1 MFQRDPF
8 PTILSPILRSQLTGY
23 PGYPQIKQ
31 EPGTEQ
37 YQSPPAHM
45 KAEYYSGG
53 ADQLPHSTVGSLVD
67 PRHPR
72 HHLDALTGAAR
83 SKPNKPPKP
92 RPVSESRACA
102 NSVNIGAAN
111 TRTET
116 QSSKETSPLAH
127 TLIISKREFN
137 IKCYFLTAPP
147 QTTKLCA
154 WLGSN
159 NGKSSITL
167 SGYYDC

>member
-1 MFQRDPF
+1 MIGPVSLIVIAMMFQRDPF

-37 YQSPPAHM
+37 YQSPPGHM

-102 NSVNIGAAN
+102 NSVNIGTAN
-111 TRTET
+111 TCTET
-116 QSSKETSPLAH
+116 QSSPETSPLAH
-127 TLIISKREFN
+127 TNLIALILIHPIDIPN
-137 IKCYFLTAPP
+137 I
-147 QTTKLCA
+147 
-154 WLGSN
+154 
-159 NGKSSITL
+159 
-167 SGYYDC
+167 

>member
-1 MFQRDPF
+1 MNNEVIVIAVLFQRDPF

-92 RPVSESRACA
+92 RPVSVRAEP
-102 NSVNIGAAN
+102 V
-111 TRTET
+111 
-116 QSSKETSPLAH
+116 P
-127 TLIISKREFN
+127 
-137 IKCYFLTAPP
+137 
-147 QTTKLCA
+147 
-154 WLGSN
+154 
-159 NGKSSITL
+159 TL
-167 SGYYDC
+167 SILAQQTPALKPSLLRRHHHWHTPDTSHR